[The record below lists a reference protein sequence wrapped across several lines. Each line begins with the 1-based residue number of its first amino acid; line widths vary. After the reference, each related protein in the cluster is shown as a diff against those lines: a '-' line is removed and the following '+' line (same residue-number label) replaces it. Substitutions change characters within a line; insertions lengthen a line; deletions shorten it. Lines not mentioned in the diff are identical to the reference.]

1 MSIKGMK
8 DVYRPK
14 KIGRIGLGI
23 KVPVED
29 GHGAVKMDKRGEPV
43 TRPQA
48 TDYFVVPEDVQAL
61 PEIGAKPKRLQ
72 IYFLMD
78 REEEVFPHNLMLYAG
93 RGLVCMGDGERV
105 LYRRHIEGN
114 ESEVL
119 IYGGVAKWEVLKR
132 NGVLDQWASAEG
144 YSTVEKYGNT
154 VKCLYREC
162 PRYKPTMCRP
172 TGMLRFAIQGIV
184 RQGYWQMT
192 VHLNPMVQLLSQLRH
207 GRELIEQYCG
217 RPTIMHADWQLELTG
232 PVNMGGFLKNVY
244 TPELELDPA
253 WMTRAMEG
261 RVKLP
266 KIDRLTADDVYGAP
280 EELAMDSEMLEE
292 LPYDPTPESED
303 DELEF

>member
-29 GHGAVKMDKRGEPV
+29 GHGAVKMDKKGEPV

-48 TDYFVVPEDVQAL
+48 TDYFVVPEEVQAIHG
-61 PEIGAKPKRLQ
+61 EKPKQLP

-78 REEEVFPHNLMLYAG
+78 REEEVFPHKLMLYAG
-93 RGLVCMGDGERV
+93 RGLVCMGDGEKV
-105 LYRRHIEGN
+105 LFRRHIMGK

-119 IYGGVAKWEVLKR
+119 IYGGVAKWDQIKL
-132 NGVLDQWASAEG
+132 NGILDQWESGKG
-144 YSTVEKYGNT
+144 YGTVDRCGNT
-154 VKCLYREC
+154 VTCLYREC
-162 PRYKPTMCRP
+162 PRHKPTMCRP
-172 TGMLRFAIQGIV
+172 TGMLRFGIQGIV

-192 VHLNPMVQLLSQLRH
+192 VHLNPMQQLLSQLRH
-207 GRELIEQYCG
+207 GQEWVEQYCG
-217 RPTIMHADWQLELTG
+217 RPTIMHADWLLTLTG
-232 PVNMGGFLKNVY
+232 PEKEWIDGHLRTVY
-244 TPELELDPA
+244 TPELELNPE
-253 WMTRAMEG
+253 WMKRAMEG

-266 KIDRLTADDVYGAP
+266 RIDRLTIDDVYGAP
-280 EELAMDSEMLEE
+280 EEPAMDSEMLEP

-303 DELEF
+303 DDLEF

>member
-1 MSIKGMK
+1 MSIVGMK

-14 KIGRIGLGI
+14 KIGRVGLGI
-23 KVPVED
+23 KVNKED
-29 GHGAVKMDKRGEPV
+29 EHGEVVMKDGEPV
-43 TRPQA
+43 TYPKA
-48 TDYFVVPEDVQAL
+48 TDYFVVPEEIQAL
-61 PEIGAKPKRLQ
+61 PEIGAKPKHLP

-93 RGLVCMGDGERV
+93 RGLVCMGDGEKV
-105 LYRRHIEGN
+105 LYRRHIMGK

-119 IYGGVAKWEVLKR
+119 IYGGVAKWDQLKR
-132 NGVLDQWASAEG
+132 NGVLDQWASSEG
-144 YSTVEKYGNT
+144 YGTVDRCGNT
-154 VKCLYREC
+154 VKCLYMEC

-217 RPTIMHADWQLELTG
+217 RPTIMHADWLLTLTG
-232 PVNMGGFLKNVY
+232 PEKMWVNERLLDVY
-244 TPELELDPA
+244 TPELELDPT
-253 WMTRAMEG
+253 WMERAMKG
-261 RVKLP
+261 KVRLP
-266 KIDRLTADDVYGAP
+266 QIERLTVDDVYGAP
-280 EELAMDSEMLEE
+280 AETMDSEMLEP

-303 DELEF
+303 DDIPF